1 MTPAQEH
8 EERITRILG
17 YAIEGTKP
25 SDMTFPMV
33 ARTLAREVAKLR
45 SERGSQIR
53 DAVKLVLACLDVADI
68 PQSECCRKTM
78 ESSIGWMRKIQD
90 KQDAPTKGEETT
102 R

>member
-1 MTPAQEH
+1 MTTAQEH
-8 EERITRILG
+8 ENRITRILG
-17 YAIEGTKP
+17 YAIDGTKP
-25 SDMTFPMV
+25 TGMTYSEV
-33 ARTLAREVAKLR
+33 ARTLAREIVKIRL
-45 SERGSQIR
+45 ERGSQIR

-68 PQSECCRKTM
+68 PQSECCRRTM